1 MNNRR
6 LPSLGL
12 AFALACLFVLGLTLS
27 VRSAPQEVFPAAPA
41 NVAAQ
46 VWEATAGSGEAS
58 FLVILAEQ
66 ADVGAAAGLRDR
78 EARLR
83 YVYDVLR
90 KTARGSQVPLRAE
103 LARAGVTYRSFY
115 VVNMLAVDGGD
126 RALVARLAARP
137 DVARIDAN
145 PPIRQ
150 VLPEPELEGGSL
162 LAPQAIE
169 WGVARVNADDVWALG
184 ATGQGIVVAG
194 QDTGYEWTHPALID
208 RYRGWNGLTATHDY
222 NWHDAVHSGGG
233 VCGADSPEPCDDYS
247 SSHGTHTMGTIVGDD
262 GGANQ
267 IGVAPGAQWIG
278 CRNMDQGVGTP
289 ATYAEC
295 FEFFLAP
302 YPVGGDPMT
311 DGVPSLAPHVINNS
325 WTCPPREGCAWDTLQ
340 AVVENVRAA
349 GILVVA
355 SAGNS
360 GSACSTV
367 REPIAL
373 YDAVFSV
380 GATGSSDA
388 IASFSGRGPVTIDGS
403 NRLKPDVS
411 APGVSVRSSVR
422 GGGYGLLS
430 GTSMAGPHV
439 AGAVALLW
447 SAAPGLIGDLDITE
461 WIVERT
467 ARPRTTAQGCGG
479 DGPDDVPNNV
489 YGWGIVDALAAVAAL
504 ARIEV
509 ANTASPA
516 IVSPG
521 GELTYT
527 LLVTNTG
534 SVTLTATITDELPSH
549 ILPGVTEEGTAL
561 APGGTL
567 IWTPIVLPPGDGW
580 TETIVVTVELGY
592 AGWLTNVVR
601 VTTDLG
607 VTAAHTLLSATPMP
621 TLAISKRASSAAAL
635 SGHPLNYTLR
645 LTNTGNVPLTA
656 IVTDVLPSRILP
668 GMTEEGTAFVPG
680 GTLTWTLSPLAPEG
694 VWTETVVVTVEAGY
708 VGWVTNVVRAAT
720 AEGAIG
726 VYTHALPT
734 GPAIAKRAGASLVS
748 PGSLLVY
755 TIDVTNTSSFT
766 LTQVVV
772 TDVVPPDTTFA
783 WADGDH
789 VHAGG
794 LVTWTAASLA
804 SRDSLTATLAV
815 TVERVPP
822 DGRIVNAVY
831 GVWAAELPASVMGPP
846 VETVVAW
853 RFVLPL
859 VLRDSPALN
868 RVGRTFSLVVG
879 DVQ

>member
-1 MNNRR
+1 MKNRR

-12 AFALACLFVLGLTLS
+12 AFALACLFVLSLALS
-27 VRSAPQEVFPAAPA
+27 VRSAAQEVFPAAPA

-46 VWEATAGSGEAS
+46 VWEATAGGGGAD
-58 FLVILAEQ
+58 FLVILAGQ
-66 ADVGAAAGLRDR
+66 ADVSPAAGISDR

-83 YVYDVLR
+83 HVYDVLR
-90 KTARGSQVPLRAE
+90 KTAYRSQAPLRAE
-103 LARAGVTYRSFY
+103 LDRAGVAYRPFY
-115 VVNMLAVDGGD
+115 IVNMLAVDGGD
-126 RALVARLAARP
+126 RALVARLAGRP

-145 PPIRQ
+145 PSIRQ
-150 VLPEPELEGGSL
+150 PLPEPGPEDDGP
-162 LAPQAIE
+162 LAPQGIE
-169 WGVARVNADDVWALG
+169 WGVARVSADDVWDLG
-184 ATGQGIVVAG
+184 ITGQGIVVAG

-208 RYRGWNGLTATHDY
+208 RYRGWDGLTATHDY
-222 NWHDAVHSGGG
+222 NWHDAIHSGGG

-262 GGANQ
+262 GGTNQ

-278 CRNMDQGVGTP
+278 CRNMDQGVGSP

-311 DGVPSLAPHVINNS
+311 DGVPGLAPHLINNS
-325 WTCPPREGCAWDTLQ
+325 WTCPTTEGCAWDTLQ
-340 AVVENVRAA
+340 DVVENVRAA

-355 SAGNS
+355 SAGND

-380 GATGSSDA
+380 GATDSSDT
-388 IASFSGRGPVTIDGS
+388 IAGFSGRGPVTIDGS

-422 GGGYGLLS
+422 GGGYASLQ

-447 SAAPGLIGDLDITE
+447 SAAPGLIGDLDATE

-489 YGWGIVDALAAVAAL
+489 YGWGIVDALAAL

-509 ANTASPA
+509 AKTASPA
-516 IVSPG
+516 VVSPG
-521 GELTYT
+521 DELTYT
-527 LLVTNTG
+527 LRVTNTG
-534 SVTLTATITDELPSH
+534 GVTLTAMITDELPSP
-549 ILPGVTEEGTAL
+549 ILPGVMEGGTAFV
-561 APGGTL
+561 PDGTL
-567 IWTPIVLPPGDGW
+567 VWTPVVLPPGDVW
-580 TETIVVTVELGY
+580 TEMVAVTVELGY

-607 VTAAHTLLSATPMP
+607 VTATHTTRSATPMP
-621 TLAISKRASSAAAL
+621 ALAIDKRASSVVAL
-635 SGHPLNYTLR
+635 PGEPLTYTLR
-645 LTNTGNVPLTA
+645 LTNTGNVPLTG
-656 IVTDVLPSRILP
+656 IVTDVLPSCILP
-668 GMTEEGTAFVPG
+668 GMTEGGTAFLPG
-680 GTLTWTLSPLAPEG
+680 GTLTWTLPPLAPEG

-708 VGWVTNVVRAAT
+708 IGWVTNVVRAAT
-720 AEGAIG
+720 AEGAAG
-726 VYTHALPT
+726 VYTHVLPT
-734 GPAIAKRAGASLVS
+734 GPAITKRAGDSLVS

-755 TIDVTNTSSFT
+755 TIDVTNTSSLT
-766 LTQVVV
+766 LTEVVV
-772 TDVVPPDTTFA
+772 TDVVPPDTIFA

-794 LVTWTAASLA
+794 MVTWTAASLA
-804 SRDSLTATLAV
+804 SQDSLTATVAV

-822 DGRIVNAVY
+822 DWRIVNGEY
-831 GVWAAELPASVMGPP
+831 GVRAAELPASVKGLP
-846 VETVVAW
+846 VETAVAW
-853 RFVLPL
+853 RLILPI
-859 VLRDSPALN
+859 VLRDSTALS
-868 RVGRTFSLVVG
+868 RMERTSPLVLG
-879 DVQ
+879 GVQ